1 MSELSAMKTTSRPS
15 AIRLLLAVALPIIL
29 LGLFNGL
36 AAAGALP
43 PVLDLNGAALGVD
56 FSATFTEDE
65 GAKAIV
71 SPTDLQIDNGDDTLL
86 TGATATL
93 TNRPDATAET
103 LAADAGATGLS
114 VKYNEENGALT
125 VKGSGTVDSYEQVLR
140 TLTYNNT
147 SQSPDVADRIVL
159 VTVSDGALT
168 SGPVT
173 STVAINAVNDAPV
186 LDNSG
191 NMTLSAID
199 EDVQNSGGNSVT
211 SIIKSAEAMGE
222 DRITDADTG
231 ALEGFVVIEASSA
244 NGAWEYS
251 INSGISWQAFGI
263 VSNTSGVLLDGAAR
277 IRFVPNPGFSGSGG
291 LLVRAWDQSGGRP
304 TGTTGV
310 DASLNGG
317 ITPFSAATE
326 MVTINV
332 LSVND
337 LPLVDLNGPEE
348 GTGFAPFFFEGG
360 PAVPIADMD
369 ATIADADHATLASL
383 VVTLT
388 NRPNGAAE
396 SLAAATTG
404 TNITAAPYD
413 PATGRLVLTGPD
425 EVADFQQVLRTV
437 VYANSAANPSL
448 TARVVTLVANDGT
461 NDGPAATST
470 IAINPTNNAPVLNGA
485 AIPALAAIAEDT
497 TQPPGQRIDAI
508 LSAAGD
514 PITDADSGSLEGLA
528 VIGAANGNGVWQ
540 YSLVDPPASEADW
553 LPVGAVAE
561 TAALL
566 LPDSARLRFVPKA
579 DYYGPAGLLTFR
591 AWDRTTGS
599 SGQRDVDV
607 SVNGGNSAFSAATNV
622 VSAAVT
628 PVNDPPAVG
637 GLPVAPSLYVEDAEP
652 LNLTGGALTVTDVD
666 SPLLAGAT
674 VRLLD
679 PPDGD
684 AEWMLVN
691 TSGTPIDAAY
701 ADGVLELAGAAA
713 PAVYQQVLRTVKYW
727 NASQDPDPAERVF
740 QITVA
745 DNQAIS
751 AAGSVYVQ
759 VQPVND
765 PPELDLDGI
774 GPNLDYE
781 TTFYINRGPVPVVAQ
796 SLVVF
801 DIDNTTLKSATI
813 RIVNLENKQAE
824 FLAADL
830 DGVSNIKQTYD
841 PAMGVLSL
849 VGADS
854 VSNYQRVLRTITYD
868 NILPQP
874 NTETRIIEF
883 TLTDGVTA
891 GVARQTLVSLVEAAN
906 VQLYL
911 PMVTWA
917 YRRAEEPNDICS
929 EAMGLGLNVDEQF
942 RAEDKDDWFFFDLT
956 TAADVTVELHDF
968 APRAGQII
976 VAGGGGCG
984 SLSLIGNNGSSQED
998 KIVDIG
1004 PQSAGRYYIWIINDG
1019 PQSADTIYRLQVRAT
1034 AP

>member
-1 MSELSAMKTTSRPS
+1 MS
-15 AIRLLLAVALPIIL
+15 
-29 LGLFNGL
+29 GL

-43 PVLDLNGAALGVD
+43 PVLDLNGDAPGSD

-65 GAKAIV
+65 GTTAIV
-71 SPTDLQIDNGDDTLL
+71 SPTDLQIDHGDDTLL
-86 TGATATL
+86 TGATGTL
-93 TNRPDATAET
+93 TSRPDTTTEA
-103 LAADAGATGLS
+103 LAADAGATGLT

-125 VKGSGTVDSYEQVLR
+125 VKGNGSVESYEQVLR

-147 SQSPDVADRIVL
+147 SQSPDIADRIVL
-159 VTVSDGALT
+159 ITVNDGSLF
-168 SGPVT
+168 SVPVT

-191 NMTLSAID
+191 NMTLSAIN
-199 EDVQNSGGNSVT
+199 EDDLNSNGNSVT
-211 SIIKSAEAMGE
+211 SIIKSAESSGE
-222 DRITDADTG
+222 DRITDADKG
-231 ALEGFVVIEASSA
+231 ALEGFVVIESSSA

-251 INSGISWQAFGI
+251 INSGISWQAFGL

-277 IRFVPNPGFSGSGG
+277 IRFVPNPGFSGSAG

-304 TGTTGV
+304 SGTTGV

-317 ITPFSAATE
+317 ITSFSAATE
-326 MVTINV
+326 MVTINI
-332 LSVND
+332 LTVND

-348 GTGFAPFFFEGG
+348 GTGFAPYFFEGG
-360 PAVPIADMD
+360 PAIPIADID
-369 ATIADADHATLASL
+369 ATIVDADHATLASL

-396 SLAAATTG
+396 SLNVVTAG
-404 TNITAAPYD
+404 TNINAAPYD

-425 EVADFQQVLRTV
+425 EVADFQQVLRSV
-437 VYANSAANPSL
+437 VYANSAANPL
-448 TARVVTLVANDGT
+448 PNPRIVTVVANDGT
-461 NDGPAATST
+461 NDGPVVTST
-470 IAINPTNNAPVLNGA
+470 IAINPTNNAPVLNSA
-485 AIPALAAIAEDT
+485 ATLTLDAIAEDT
-497 TQPPGQRIDAI
+497 IQPPGKRVDAI
-508 LSAAGD
+508 LLTAGD
-514 PITDADSGSLEGLA
+514 PITDADSGSLEGIA
-528 VIGAANGNGVWQ
+528 VVGAANGNGVWQ
-540 YSLVDPPASEADW
+540 YSMVDPPAGEADW
-553 LPVGAVAE
+553 LPVGAVSD

-566 LPDSARLRFVPKA
+566 LPDSARLRFVPKT

-599 SGQRDVDV
+599 NGQRDVDV

-622 VSAAVT
+622 ISAAVT
-628 PVNDPPAVG
+628 PVNDPPVVG
-637 GLPVAPSLYVEDAEP
+637 GLPGAPLLYVEDAEP
-652 LNLTGGALTVTDVD
+652 LNLTGGTLTGTDVD
-666 SPLLAGAT
+666 SPLLAAAT
-674 VRLLD
+674 VRLID

-684 AEWMLVN
+684 AEWMLVD
-691 TSGTPIDAAY
+691 TSGTPIDATY
-701 ADGVLELAGAAA
+701 AEGVLELAGAAA
-713 PAVYQQVLRTVKYW
+713 PAVYQQVLGTIKYW

-745 DNQAIS
+745 DNQAVS
-751 AAGSVYVQ
+751 VAGSVFVQ

-765 PPELDLDGI
+765 PPELDLDGV
-774 GPNLDYE
+774 GPDMDYE
-781 TTFYINRGPVPVVAQ
+781 TTFFINRGPVPVVAQ
-796 SLVVF
+796 SLVVS

-813 RIVNLENKQAE
+813 RIVNLENRQAE

-841 PAMGVLSL
+841 PVTGVLSL

-883 TLTDGVTA
+883 MLTDGVTSGA
-891 GVARQTLVSLVEAAN
+891 ARQTLVSLVEAAN

-917 YRRAEEPNDICS
+917 YRRAEEPNDLCAQ
-929 EAMGLGLNVDEQF
+929 AMGLMLNVDEQF
-942 RAEDKDDWFFFDLT
+942 RADDKDDWFFFDLT
-956 TAADVTVELHDF
+956 SAADVTVELRDF
-968 APRAGQII
+968 EPRAGQII
-976 VAGGGGCG
+976 VADGAGCG
-984 SLSLIGNNGSSQED
+984 SLNLIGNNGSNQPV

-1004 PQSAGRYYIWIINDG
+1004 LRPAGRYYIWIINDG
-1019 PQSADTIYRLQVRAT
+1019 PQNPDSIYRLQVLAT